1 MSIIFHFKSEIFKA
15 TATKEKKPKTAKQN
29 FPLLIQTGDIFI

>member
-15 TATKEKKPKTAKQN
+15 TATKEKKTKAPEQN
-29 FPLLIQTGDIFI
+29 FPLPIQTGDIFI